1 MPPRA
6 RATSGPEFMSSATL
20 GDLIAAELE
29 QAAAPSAPQS
39 NGHDGDHGPG
49 VPALTPRERARQSML
64 HRAAAEL
71 REHHEPAPSDPG

>member
-29 QAAAPSAPQS
+29 QAAAPPAVA
-39 NGHDGDHGPG
+39 NGDHSPG

-71 REHHEPAPSDPG
+71 REHHTPAEVE